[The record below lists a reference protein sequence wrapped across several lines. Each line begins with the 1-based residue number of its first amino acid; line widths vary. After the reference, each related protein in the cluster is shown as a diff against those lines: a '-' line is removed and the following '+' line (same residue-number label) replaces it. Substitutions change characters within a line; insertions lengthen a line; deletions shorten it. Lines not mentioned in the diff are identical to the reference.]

1 MPTLNYRG
9 CYIHHTPDIYHEICK
24 VYSDKELTN
33 EIYDFVLLD
42 VHSCSPYPETEL
54 KQSNIDKAIMGR
66 IDKWLE
72 KTTDIIKI
80 ELDAWESMPTP
91 IYTGNITKEDL
102 EKAERELYDIMCHY
116 YRWNKEDVNRL
127 LKGIG
132 EDDEIE
138 DFKDAVSKEEEVLI
152 MNYGGVYY
160 EDMSDE
166 EYCKVIEEAEEEDA
180 EYCKIVTLI
189 EEIAG
194 VNDTMRDLFLELSNI
209 IALREFKGKQ
219 TIIDDNFVIKSADLG
234 KFKES
239 LEEIRRFVLFV

>member
-9 CYIHHTPDIYHEICK
+9 CYIHHTPDFHHEICK

-33 EIYDFVLLD
+33 EIYDFVMLD
-42 VHSCSPYPETEL
+42 VHGGCPYPV
-54 KQSNIDKAIMGR
+54 NIDNAIMRR
-66 IDKWLE
+66 IDEWLE

-80 ELDAWESMPTP
+80 ELDAWESMPCP

-132 EDDEIE
+132 ETDEIE
-138 DFKDAVSKEEEVLI
+138 EFKEAVSKEEEVLI

-166 EYCKVIEEAEEEDA
+166 EYCEVMEKAEEEDA

-234 KFKES
+234 KFKET

>member
-9 CYIHHTPDIYHEICK
+9 CYIHHTPDFHHEICK

-33 EIYDFVLLD
+33 EIYDFVMLD
-42 VHSCSPYPETEL
+42 VNGGCPYPV
-54 KQSNIDKAIMGR
+54 NIDNAIMRR
-66 IDKWLE
+66 IDEWLE

-80 ELDAWESMPTP
+80 ELDAWESMPCP
-91 IYTGNITKEDL
+91 IYTGNIAKEDL

-132 EDDEIE
+132 EDDEINE
-138 DFKDAVSKEEEVLI
+138 FKDAVSKEEEVLI

-166 EYCKVIEEAEEEDA
+166 EYCEVMEKAEEEDA
-180 EYCKIVTLI
+180 EYCKIITLI
-189 EEIAG
+189 DEIAG

-234 KFKES
+234 KFKET

>member
-9 CYIHHTPDIYHEICK
+9 CYIHHTPDLFHEICK

-33 EIYDFVLLD
+33 EIYDFVMFD
-42 VHSCSPYPETEL
+42 VHGGCPY
-54 KQSNIDKAIMGR
+54 SVDIDKAIKSR

-80 ELDAWESMPTP
+80 ELDAWESAPCP
-91 IYTGNITKEDL
+91 IYTGNITKDDL
-102 EKAERELYDIMCHY
+102 EKAERELYDVMCHY

-132 EDDEIE
+132 ETDEIN
-138 DFKDAVSKEEEVLI
+138 DFKEAVCKEEEVLI

-160 EDMSDE
+160 EDMTDE
-166 EYCKVIEEAEEEDA
+166 EYCEVIEQQEEEDA

-189 EEIAG
+189 DEIAG
-194 VNDTMRDLFLELSNI
+194 VNDTMRDLFLELHNI

-219 TIIDDNFVIKSADLG
+219 TIIDDTFNIKSEDLG
-234 KFKES
+234 RFKES
-239 LEEIRRFVLFV
+239 LEEIRRYVLFV

>member
-9 CYIHHTPDIYHEICK
+9 CYIHHTPDFYHEICK
-24 VYSDKELTN
+24 VYSDKELAN
-33 EIYDFVLLD
+33 EIHDFVMLD
-42 VHSCSPYPETEL
+42 VHGNCPYPVDIE
-54 KQSNIDKAIMGR
+54 KAIMRR
-66 IDKWLE
+66 IDEWLE
-72 KTTDIIKI
+72 KTTDKI
-80 ELDAWESMPTP
+80 EIEVGMWESAPCP
-91 IYTGNITKEDL
+91 IYTGNITREDL

-116 YRWNKEDVNRL
+116 YRWNREDVNRL

-132 EDDEIE
+132 DANEIE
-138 DFKDAVSKEEEVLI
+138 DFKDAVCKEEEVLI

-166 EYCKVIEEAEEEDA
+166 EYCEVIELQEEEDA

-209 IALREFKGKQ
+209 IAMREFKGKQ
-219 TIIDDNFVIKSADLG
+219 TIIDGDFNIKLADLG